1 MGIELTENGLSANEI
16 ARATSASTM
25 SYRIVFTL
33 TPNIETATYLRRPAL
48 QGVEPQLLSEFG
60 DEIRG
65 DRWKQLVGRMVRQI
79 MERNGY
85 SLDQSGV
92 RIRNGQLF
100 TSAARYRPNQR

>member
-1 MGIELTENGLSANEI
+1 MKEFSAGPFSDVADTEIGKKLWTFLNLKESLI
-16 ARATSASTM
+16 R
-25 SYRIVFTL
+25 L
-33 TPNIETATYLRRPAL
+33 ETATYLRRPAL

-100 TSAARYRPNQR
+100 SSAARYRPN